1 MTFAA
6 RPIERSESLSAR
18 VYSEIERMILT
29 GDILPGSRINEAVLA
44 GQMAVSRAP
53 VREATRALVEAGLL
67 ISIPA
72 RGVFVR
78 EMSHREIAENYDVRS
93 LLTGLMCARAAE
105 RRTEAEAAKLK
116 RLITDMDTAI
126 AAGRIVRYYE
136 INLAFHEL
144 IGRIADHSCA
154 RRVYNDLIRETHV
167 LRRSLSSPE
176 QTNLEHHSIAEAIER
191 GDVELA
197 RQRGLEHVLNGKA
210 RWKASIENAVAAVAA
225 I

>member
-29 GDILPGSRINEAVLA
+29 GDMQPGSRIKEAVLA

-67 ISIPA
+67 VFIPA

-93 LLTGLMCARAAE
+93 LLTGLMCAQAAE
-105 RRTEAEAAKLK
+105 RRTGAEAAKLN
-116 RLITDMDTAI
+116 RLITDMDAAI
-126 AAGRIVRYYE
+126 AAGRIARYYE
-136 INLAFHEL
+136 INLAFHDL

-154 RRVYNDLIRETHV
+154 RRVYNDLIRETHF

-176 QTNLEHHSIAEAIER
+176 QTNLEHRSIAEAIER
-191 GDVELA
+191 GDAELA

-210 RWKASIENAVAAVAA
+210 RWKASIENAASVAAAT
-225 I
+225 

>member
-1 MTFAA
+1 MTLAA
-6 RPIERSESLSAR
+6 RPIERTESLGAR

-93 LLTGLMCARAAE
+93 LLTGLMCAQAAE
-105 RRTEAEAAKLK
+105 RRTEAETAKLK
-116 RLITDMDTAI
+116 RVISDMDTAI

-154 RRVYNDLIRETHV
+154 RRVYNDLIRETHF
-167 LRRSLSSPE
+167 LRRWLSSPD
-176 QTNLEHHSIAEAIER
+176 QTNLEHRSIVEAIEC
-191 GDVELA
+191 GDAELA
-197 RQRGLEHVLNGKA
+197 RRRGCEHVLNGKA
-210 RWKASIENAVAAVAA
+210 RWKASIETTAPAAVA

>member
-1 MTFAA
+1 MTFVA
-6 RPIERSESLSAR
+6 RPIERAASLAVR
-18 VYSEIERMILT
+18 VYAEIERMILT
-29 GDILPGSRINEAVLA
+29 GDMQPGSRIKEAVLA
-44 GQMAVSRAP
+44 EQMAVSRAP

-67 ISIPA
+67 VSIPA

-93 LLTGLMCARAAE
+93 LLTGLMCAQAAE
-105 RRTEAEAAKLK
+105 RRTNADVAKLK

-126 AAGRIVRYYE
+126 NAGEIARYYE
-136 INLAFHEL
+136 INLELHEL

-154 RRVYNDLIRETHV
+154 HRVYNDLIRETHS
-167 LRRSLSSPE
+167 LRRSLSSPG
-176 QTNLEHHSIAEAIER
+176 QTNLEHRSIVEAIER

-197 RQRGLEHVLNGKA
+197 RQRGREHVLNGKA
-210 RWKASIENAVAAVAA
+210 RWKASIETAAPTAAA

>member
-1 MTFAA
+1 
-6 RPIERSESLSAR
+6 
-18 VYSEIERMILT
+18 
-29 GDILPGSRINEAVLA
+29 
-44 GQMAVSRAP
+44 MAVSRAP

-67 ISIPA
+67 IAIPA

-116 RLITDMDTAI
+116 RLIADMDTAI

-176 QTNLEHHSIAEAIER
+176 QTNLEHRSIAEAIER
-191 GDVELA
+191 GDVEA
-197 RQRGLEHVLNGKA
+197 RSAAWARARPQRQGTLEGIHRKCGGRRGRHMTHLSQGDLT
-210 RWKASIENAVAAVAA
+210 
-225 I
+225 